1 MFVIDYNTVCCSD
14 QVNKSSSEF
23 WNKLKV
29 TWQQCDD
36 LPYKCWAIS
45 VTELDGTIYT
55 TLVDN
60 EGGYFAPYMYDSN
73 SDKWS
78 SLPALP
84 LVKFSLVAVS
94 DGKRLLAIGG
104 MVNCNGTMETSN
116 KVFLWDEKN
125 RRWTTP
131 FPSMP
136 TARCRCSSI
145 SYGST
150 VIVVGGITCCK
161 ERIVTRAVE
170 VLHIK
175 ERNSLFT
182 KSHWT
187 VVEQLPHTVWDAVPL
202 IVDNELYIA
211 QGYDKDPGPSTCSV
225 VTASLPE
232 LLQSSNKNTS
242 SGQIWNKLP
251 DMPYSSFSINHYEG
265 RLITFSGGHKVERQH
280 EYKPVWQSVS
290 LIHIYNPDTRTW
302 DCVGEISHG
311 YLLGKSIHITE
322 DKILFMGGLTG
333 KHKDDDWMRTCSIL
347 TFSPRQ

>member
-1 MFVIDYNTVCCSD
+1 M
-14 QVNKSSSEF
+14 
-23 WNKLKV
+23 

-60 EGGYFAPYMYDSN
+60 EGGYFAPFMYDSN

-104 MVNCNGTMETSN
+104 MVNFNGTMETSN

-182 KSHWT
+182 KSHWS

-211 QGYDKDPGPSTCSV
+211 QGYDKDPGPSTCSI

-242 SGQIWNKLP
+242 SGQVWNKLP
-251 DMPYSSFSINHYEG
+251 ITCLTPHTQSIT
-265 RLITFSGGHKVERQH
+265 IKV
-280 EYKPVWQSVS
+280 
-290 LIHIYNPDTRTW
+290 I
-302 DCVGEISHG
+302 
-311 YLLGKSIHITE
+311 
-322 DKILFMGGLTG
+322 
-333 KHKDDDWMRTCSIL
+333 
-347 TFSPRQ
+347 